1 MSDPFK
7 LLVPNS
13 GKAGTAEVRQHV
25 NNATFA
31 AWRSSNIALPDLYI
45 IERDS
50 KAPAVVGED
59 GLPMTPERFAEMMK
73 GVKPMFEPSPDG
85 DNRKAKPTGQQYV
98 DTFNDKIEQEVLGKT
113 AVESRP
119 KAMRIFKPREVD
131 SLDGTGH

>member
-7 LLVPNS
+7 LLMPNKGS
-13 GKAGTAEVRQHV
+13 QTGEVRQHV
-25 NNATFA
+25 ENQSLT
-31 AWRSSNIALPDLYI
+31 AWRQAGIALPDLYI

-50 KAPAVVGED
+50 APPAVVGED

-85 DNRKAKPTGQQYV
+85 DNTKAKPTGQRYV
-98 DTFNDKIEQEVLGKT
+98 DTFDDRIEQEVLGKT
-113 AVESRP
+113 AVDARP
-119 KAMRIFKPREVD
+119 KGLRIFKPRQVD